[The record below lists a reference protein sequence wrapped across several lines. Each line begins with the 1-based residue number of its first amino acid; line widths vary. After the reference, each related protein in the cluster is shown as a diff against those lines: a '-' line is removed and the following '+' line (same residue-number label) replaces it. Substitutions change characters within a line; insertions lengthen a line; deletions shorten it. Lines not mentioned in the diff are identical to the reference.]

1 MTWTNTEERLPE
13 EDSRVLIVLN
23 GEVEIANYFHDMW
36 RSDFGRK
43 YHGYPTKWMPLP
55 EVYENES

>member
-55 EVYENES
+55 EV